1 MITDTRVKVGG
12 VPDEGGVSIM
22 GGVLVVGGVSGSEG
36 TCQVR

>member
-1 MITDTRVKVGG
+1 MITDARVKVGG